1 MRNMKKSSLLKKG
14 SLLGAAFVVAFGIN
28 GCSSDD
34 AAVVAPPAETFS
46 PFERIATFD
55 IVLKTDGSGD
65 IDYGET
71 YKKTKAIALTIHNYF
86 EDTDETTF
94 THDDGSAYP
103 SGWIVAGQEDLT
115 KAYVFDGDPL
125 TADGVL
131 AIPSKDKIDPTLAE
145 PALSDKANKYKV
157 QVLDLCN
164 GYYAKK
170 ALGATD
176 IVSGTESKVANG
188 FVHAPALP
196 CEVTVYNDADNI
208 YVDMLN
214 PEAIFTL
221 FFSDTVFG
229 TQMDDT
235 AFADEI
241 QKLPGLVK
249 TELKTIVYAA
259 LDGKAAADASY
270 AYTPSSMPMGP
281 AYTMAEIPGVV
292 DASPYDSPYLHFS
305 YMKSDSAVFTPTE
318 VTEVAQ
324 TIIDAMSIHGVT
336 LPDARIAGQHVPEL
350 ETLLSP
356 GSSWRSAR
364 AAPLGLPGVGGFKNL
379 IIEACSPKYAAEALG
394 TEADGPGR
402 HHAGALPCEISVT
415 ATESSVGGG
424 YDTLVISFLEP
435 GFMFTAMFADAFEDM
450 TQDEMDTYSALPPAV
465 LQDLQA
471 IVNHAVGTDLAAVA
485 TYGSLTNGGRLIYDM
500 LP

>member
-1 MRNMKKSSLLKKG
+1 MRKIKKDSGLLKKSSLF
-14 SLLGAAFVVAFGIN
+14 GAAFIVALGMN
-28 GCSSDD
+28 GCSNDSIP
-34 AAVVAPPAETFS
+34 APAAETFS
-46 PFERIATFD
+46 PFERIATLD
-55 IVLKTDGSGD
+55 VVMQSGGAAV
-65 IDYGET
+65 DYAAT
-71 YKKTKAIALTIHNYF
+71 YAKTKAVALAIHNYF
-86 EDTDETTF
+86 EDMDETTF
-94 THDDGSAYP
+94 THDDGTAYP
-103 SGWIVAGQEDLT
+103 FNWIVAGQEG
-115 KAYVFDGDPL
+115 FDSDPG

-145 PALSDKANKYKV
+145 PALSDKTNTYKV
-157 QVLDLCN
+157 QVMDLCN
-164 GYYAKK
+164 SYYAKK
-170 ALGATD
+170 ALGVTN
-176 IVSGTESKVANG
+176 IVDGVDTSKVANG

-196 CEVTVYNDADNI
+196 CEVTVYNDDSNI

-214 PEAIFTL
+214 PDAIFTL

-235 AFADEI
+235 AFAGEI
-241 QKLPGLVK
+241 QQLPSLVK
-249 TELKTIVYAA
+249 TELKTVVYAA
-259 LDGKAAADASY
+259 LDDAT
-270 AYTPSSMPMGP
+270 YTYTASSTPMGP

-305 YMKSDSAVFTPTE
+305 YMKDDGAVFTMAE

-324 TIIDAMSIHGVT
+324 RIIDTMSIHGVT
-336 LPDARIAGQHVPEL
+336 VETRTAGQHVPEL

-364 AAPLGLPGVGGFKNL
+364 PAPLGLPGVAGFKNL
-379 IIEACSPKYAAEALG
+379 VIEACSPKYAAEALG

-415 ATESSVGGG
+415 ATEATVGGG

-435 GFMFTAMFADAFEDM
+435 GFMFTAMFADAFENM
-450 TQDEMDTYSALPPAV
+450 TQDEMNTYSALPPAV

-471 IVNHAVGTDLAAVA
+471 IVNHAVGTDLLGVVT
-485 TYGSLTNGGRLIYDM
+485 TYTNLENGGRLTYDM
-500 LP
+500 LPAQ

>member
-1 MRNMKKSSLLKKG
+1 MRNMKKTNLLQK
-14 SLLGAAFVVAFGIN
+14 SALLGAAFAVAFGIN

-34 AAVVAPPAETFS
+34 AALVAPPAETFS

-86 EDTDETTF
+86 QDTDETTF
-94 THDDGSAYP
+94 THEDDSAYP
-103 SGWIVAGQEDLT
+103 FNWIVAGQEG
-115 KAYVFDGDPL
+115 FDTDPT

-131 AIPSKDKIDPTLAE
+131 AIPSSDKIDPTLDE
-145 PALSDKANKYKV
+145 PALSDKTNKYKV
-157 QVLDLCN
+157 QVMDLCN
-164 GYYAKK
+164 SYYAKK
-170 ALGATD
+170 ALGFSNIVTD
-176 IVSGTESKVANG
+176 DDTSKVANG
-188 FVHAPALP
+188 FIHAPALP

-214 PEAIFTL
+214 PDAIFTL

-229 TQMDDT
+229 TQMDNT

-241 QKLPGLVK
+241 QKLPSLVK

-259 LDGKAAADASY
+259 LDAKVAADATY
-270 AYTPSSMPMGP
+270 AYTASSTPMGP

-292 DASPYDSPYLHFS
+292 DASPYDSPYLHFK
-305 YMKSDSAVFTPTE
+305 YMKDDGTAFNMTE
-318 VTEVAQ
+318 VTQVAQ
-324 TIIDAMSIHGVT
+324 TIIDTMSIHGVT
-336 LPDARIAGQHVPEL
+336 LPDLRIAGEHVPEL

-356 GSSWRSAR
+356 KSSWRSAR
-364 AAPLGLPGVGGFKNL
+364 AEPLGLPGVGGFKNL
-379 IIEACSPKYAAEALG
+379 VIEACSPYYAAKALG
-394 TEADGPGR
+394 TEENGPGR

-450 TQDEMDTYSALPPAV
+450 TPAEMDEYSALPPAV

-471 IVNHAVGTDLAAVA
+471 IVNHAVGTELLNVVS
-485 TYGSLTNGGRLIYDM
+485 TYTNLENGGRLIVDM
-500 LP
+500 LPN